1 MAEHYKI
8 IKVEEN
14 KKLVAEFID
23 FPKRLYRGCG
33 LWVPMFDLDMRQLLY
48 KKHPFFLHSEG
59 EFFLLQRD
67 GETVARSLVTENT
80 RYNAHHKT
88 NFVFFDFFDCIDDQ
102 EAAGALFDHLGRW
115 ASARGSTSLCGPMLS
130 GGTYGTGILLE
141 GFDHPPAM
149 TMMRY
154 NYPYYKD
161 LLEGCGF
168 SKYVDLNSFLIPP
181 DRLVLPERIRRLAGI
196 ALKRG
201 RFKVLRFKNK
211 GELKKAAGDIKALYG
226 STLSHHLEDYPLS
239 PEELDQIEKDLLTVA
254 DPELITVLTYDDR
267 IVGYAFGFA
276 DITSTLGRIKG
287 RLGPVQILRLLLG
300 MKKTRK
306 ILFNGIGILPEYQR
320 LGGNALMYNEMEKM
334 VRDRDFI
341 DVEMVQISEET
352 LLMLS
357 DARSLGGKPFKV
369 HRLYTRKV

>member
-1 MAEHYKI
+1 MAEQYKI
-8 IKVEEN
+8 VKVGEN
-14 KKLVAEFID
+14 RKLIREFID
-23 FPKRLYRGCG
+23 FPKRLYKTSS

-88 NFVFFDFFDCIDDQ
+88 NFAFFEFFDCIDDPK
-102 EAAGALFDHLGRW
+102 AAESLFSHLGQW
-115 ASARGSTSLCGPMLS
+115 ASGRGCDALCGPMLS

-154 NYPYYKD
+154 NFSYYKG
-161 LLEGCGF
+161 LLDSCGF
-168 SKYVDLNSFLIPP
+168 LKYVDLNSFLVPP
-181 DRLVLPERIRRLAGI
+181 ESLVLPERIRRLAGI
-196 ALKRG
+196 VLKRG
-201 RFKVLRFKNK
+201 RFKVLRFRNK
-211 GELKKAAGDIKALYG
+211 SELKKAAGDIKALYG

-267 IVGYAFGFA
+267 IVGYAFAFA
-276 DITSTLGRIKG
+276 DITATLGKIKG
-287 RLGPVQILRLLLG
+287 RLGPLQILRLLSG
-300 MKKTRK
+300 MKKTK
-306 ILFNGIGILPEYQR
+306 KVLFNGIGILPEYQR
-320 LGGNALMYNEMEKM
+320 LGGNALMYNEMEKI
-334 VRDRDFI
+334 VKNRSFV

-357 DARSLGGKPFKV
+357 DARSLGGEPYKI
-369 HRLYTRKV
+369 HRLYTKRV